1 MNTSV
6 DYQNLVRQATLGL
19 IKKIM
24 QQMDKNGLVGEQHFF
39 INFSTSSDSVV
50 MSPRLKDQYPQEM
63 AIIIKNWYAD
73 LEVLDDYFSIT
84 LNFGNVPE
92 NLRIPYNTII
102 SFSDPS
108 VNFTIKPGE
117 LNTTNDLNTFKDE
130 IEIMGDIVEEIENK
144 QEFGENKDKGKK
156 GKIVDLE
163 QFRKK

>member
-1 MNTSV
+1 MNTSF

-117 LNTTNDLNTFKDE
+117 LNTTNDLSTFKDE

-144 QEFGENKDKGKK
+144 QDFEEDKDKMKK
-156 GKIVDLE
+156 GEIVDLE